1 VGGSQGTG
9 APGGVRGGASSP
21 PNGTGTQ
28 PKKTHADLGG
38 TPFTMDWENLL
49 ALCCSIL
56 LAGYLVYSLV
66 HPERL

>member
-1 VGGSQGTG
+1 
-9 APGGVRGGASSP
+9 
-21 PNGTGTQ
+21 
-28 PKKTHADLGG
+28 
-38 TPFTMDWENLL
+38 MDWENLL